1 MKTATQN
8 RDNDAL
14 KASARGPQRTP
25 RASPVK
31 WTINEKY
38 GLGRDQSQFIIYRA
52 KTPKSGKPQPAS
64 ETHKAVAFFTSL
76 EAALLWIVMRQ
87 AHFDDEPTID
97 TDILDA
103 FQRYCHSM
111 DQTKADIVALAER
124 LETALP

>member
-1 MKTATQN
+1 MNTAAEN

-14 KASARGPQRTP
+14 KASARGPQRPT

-31 WTINEKY
+31 FTINEKY
-38 GLGRDQSQFIIYRA
+38 GLGRDQSQFIVYRA

-97 TDILDA
+97 TSLIDA

-111 DQTKADIVALAER
+111 DQTKADIRALAER
-124 LETALP
+124 LEAALP